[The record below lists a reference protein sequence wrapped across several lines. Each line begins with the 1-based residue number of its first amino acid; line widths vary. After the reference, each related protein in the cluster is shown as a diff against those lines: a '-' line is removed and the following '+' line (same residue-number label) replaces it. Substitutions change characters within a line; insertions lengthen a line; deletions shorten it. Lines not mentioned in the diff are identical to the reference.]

1 MEQLSIFD
9 ILKPQIRIKNDKS
22 WINEKL
28 VKGAIFEL
36 FMETE
41 NHYHVFLD
49 ETYYGIYKKDCEVI
63 K

>member
-22 WINEKL
+22 WIYEKL
-28 VKGAIFEL
+28 VKGAVFEI

-41 NHYHVFLD
+41 NHYHVLVD